1 MARFKRRGVPP
12 FGLLN
17 SFAPDCRR
25 GRKRPSPPVAYATC
39 GGLGCGFVSSR
50 PNGCSGALALDRS
63 RSFRRQEAD
72 IGSRCKRA
80 TIGGKCI
87 PNFQRDSRKLWGYL
101 LGSGYHV
108 PRDRRIDV
116 INSAGWLAIPAI
128 LTQPLHTPE
137 DLASKALIWRIERSF
152 SLSAGHWAGF
162 TSQPNSCKS
171 ENREKC
177 GFSLHIRIH
186 KFWNDG
192 GNHMFL
198 CGNFPLVLTIE
209 KPQTRGTTLAA
220 GQRRASPD
228 ISRRSVSSRS
238 PVAQGRKRRR
248 KALRTRSS
256 APSSQR

>member
-1 MARFKRRGVPP
+1 MARFKRRGVSPC
-12 FGLLN
+12 GLLN

-39 GGLGCGFVSSR
+39 GGLGCGFVSPR

-87 PNFQRDSRKLWGYL
+87 PNFQRDSRKFRGYL
-101 LGSGYHV
+101 LGSGFCV
-108 PRDRRIDV
+108 PLDRRIDV
-116 INSAGWLAIPAI
+116 INPAGWLVFPAI

-137 DLASKALIWRIERSF
+137 DLAFKALIWRIERSF
-152 SLSAGHWAGF
+152 SLSAGQWAGF

-171 ENREKC
+171 EIREKC

-186 KFWNDG
+186 KFLSDG

-198 CGNFPLVLTIE
+198 YGNFPLVLAIE
-209 KPQTRGTTLAA
+209 NPRVGSSILPPGTTFPRMSILV
-220 GQRRASPD
+220 
-228 ISRRSVSSRS
+228 I
-238 PVAQGRKRRR
+238 
-248 KALRTRSS
+248 
-256 APSSQR
+256 

>member
-1 MARFKRRGVPP
+1 MRRVRAWMRFRVTATQWLLWCAGV
-12 FGLLN
+12 
-17 SFAPDCRR
+17 
-25 GRKRPSPPVAYATC
+25 RPQPE
-39 GGLGCGFVSSR
+39 
-50 PNGCSGALALDRS
+50 
-63 RSFRRQEAD
+63 FRRQEAD

-101 LGSGYHV
+101 LRSGYHV
-108 PRDRRIDV
+108 PLDRRIDI
-116 INSAGWLAIPAI
+116 INPAGWLAHPTI

-137 DLASKALIWRIERSF
+137 DLIFKALIWRIERSF

-186 KFWNDG
+186 KFWNCG

-198 CGNFPLVLTIE
+198 YGNFPLVLTIE
-209 KPQTRGTTLAA
+209 NPRVGGSIPPPGTILSFYTH
-220 GQRRASPD
+220 
-228 ISRRSVSSRS
+228 IS
-238 PVAQGRKRRR
+238 A
-248 KALRTRSS
+248 T
-256 APSSQR
+256 